1 METLDE
7 YLAKTK
13 SAVRHLFDALDS
25 YRSVLDNAH
34 VPIFITSTLDEQ
46 TREQELRAWLKSH
59 ADAIQAAREAERK
72 YFDESF
78 ALATICGALLQAADK
93 AFECFSVHTAIPEDW
108 SGVVNEHSACY
119 CVGRTVR
126 NVPLGLVVLAGRN
139 QHMHFDDDKPRKLT
153 ATVFERLAIYHGG
166 NTDPQLR
173 DPAFDLRND
182 RLVSYAHNIV
192 ALLKWDS
199 YDMYEVDLRRAIV
212 PAG

>member
-13 SAVRHLFDALDS
+13 SAVRHLFEAVDS

-34 VPIFITSTLDEQ
+34 APIFITSTLDEQ
-46 TREQELRAWLKSH
+46 ARENELQTWLESH
-59 ADAIQAAREAERK
+59 ADAIQAARAAERR

-78 ALATICGALLQAADK
+78 ALATICGAVLQVADK
-93 AFECFSVHTAIPEDW
+93 AFECFSVHSAIPESWAD
-108 SGVVNEHSACY
+108 VVTEHSACY
-119 CVGRTVR
+119 CMGRIVR

-153 ATVFERLAIYHGG
+153 EAVFDRLAVYHGR
-166 NTDPQLR
+166 NTRTELR

-182 RLVSYAHNIV
+182 RLVSYAHNVV
-192 ALLKWDS
+192 ALLTWDCYES
-199 YDMYEVDLRRAIV
+199 YEVDLRRAIV